1 MSSASS
7 EADERNDDLTVIVPT
22 WNSATRLQRTLDTVE
37 RNLRPGKVVIIDRD
51 SEDSTRQIA
60 ERQGAEVLT
69 DTVSLGSARM
79 KGVRASGSEWVCFVD
94 DDISI
99 PEGFPSN
106 LKGKA
111 DDDVGALQGAVVTVH
126 QPYRSML
133 IDEYERRF
141 SGQDTFDLRS
151 GERGL
156 TSATIIRRDLIEDLE
171 LADMDTWED
180 WLITQKVI
188 DSGHRWVV
196 TRPYVDH
203 FHEYED
209 LAQKGGW
216 NAAGVLNLA
225 RTGRI
230 PRFQALRWYLSIAL
244 GAGQDAVRLPVRFRD
259 PRLFFLQA
267 RLLAYILLAPRHV
280 FGVVPRRPRAARN

>member
-1 MSSASS
+1 MSGAGS
-7 EADERNDDLTVIVPT
+7 EAKERNDDLTVIVPT
-22 WNSATRLQRTLDTVE
+22 WNSATRLERALDTVE
-37 RNLRPGKVVIIDRD
+37 RNLRPGKVVIVDRE

-69 DTVSLGSARM
+69 DIVSLGSARM
-79 KGVRASGSEWVCFVD
+79 KGVRASDSEWVCFVD
-94 DDISI
+94 DDIGI
-99 PEGFPSN
+99 PEEFTSIIE
-106 LKGKA
+106 GKV
-111 DDDVGALQGAVVTVH
+111 DDSVGALQGAVISVH
-126 QPYRSML
+126 QPFRDIL
-133 IDEYERRF
+133 IDEYEGRF
-141 SGQDTFDLRS
+141 SGKDTFDLRP

-156 TSATIIRRDLIEDLE
+156 TSATLVRKDLIEDLE
-171 LADMDTWED
+171 LGDMDTWED
-180 WLITQKVI
+180 WLITQRII

-230 PRFQALRWYLSIAL
+230 PRRQALRWYLDIAL
-244 GAGQDAVRLPVRFRD
+244 VAGKNAVRLPIRFRD
-259 PRLFFLQA
+259 PRLFFHQA
-267 RLLAYILLAPRHV
+267 RLLTYVLLAPRHV
-280 FGVVPRRPRAARN
+280 FGVVPRKPRVGRT

>member
-1 MSSASS
+1 MNRVSS
-7 EADERNDDLTVIVPT
+7 EAEERNDLTVIVPT
-22 WNSATRLQRTLDTVE
+22 WNSASRLERALDTVN
-37 RNLRPGKVVIIDRD
+37 RNLRPGKVFIIDRE

-99 PEGFPSN
+99 PEGFPMDVE
-106 LKGKA
+106 KTV
-111 DDDVGALQGAVVTVH
+111 DEDVGALQGAVVSVH

-141 SGQDTFDLRS
+141 SGRDTFDLRP

-156 TSATIIRRDLIEDLE
+156 TSATFIRKDLIADME

-180 WLITQKVI
+180 WLITQKII

-209 LAQKGGW
+209 LAKKGGW

-225 RTGRI
+225 RTGRL
-230 PRFQALRWYLSIAL
+230 PRLQAMRWYLNIAL
-244 GAGQDAVRLPVRFRD
+244 EAGQNAMRLTVRYRD
-259 PRLFFLQA
+259 PRLFLHQA
-267 RLLAYILLAPRHV
+267 RLLGYVLLAPRHV
-280 FGVVPRRPRAARN
+280 FGVVPRRPRPAKG

>member
-1 MSSASS
+1 MISAS
-7 EADERNDDLTVIVPT
+7 R
-22 WNSATRLQRTLDTVE
+22 R
-37 RNLRPGKVVIIDRD
+37 
-51 SEDSTRQIA
+51 
-60 ERQGAEVLT
+60 
-69 DTVSLGSARM
+69 VSLGLIE
-79 KGVRASGSEWVCFVD
+79 KTV
-94 DDISI
+94 
-99 PEGFPSN
+99 
-106 LKGKA
+106 
-111 DDDVGALQGAVVTVH
+111 DDDVGAVQGAVVSVH
-126 QPYRSML
+126 QPYRNML

-141 SGQDTFDLRS
+141 SGRDTFDLRP

-156 TSATIIRRDLIEDLE
+156 TSATLIRKDLIEDLE

-209 LAQKGGW
+209 LAKKGGW

-230 PRFQALRWYLSIAL
+230 PRLQALRWYLDIAL
-244 GAGQDAVRLPVRFRD
+244 EAGQNALRLTVRYRE
-259 PRLFFLQA
+259 PRLFFHQA
-267 RLLAYILLAPRHV
+267 RLLGYVLLAPRHV
-280 FGVVPRRPRAARN
+280 FGVVPRRPRATKG